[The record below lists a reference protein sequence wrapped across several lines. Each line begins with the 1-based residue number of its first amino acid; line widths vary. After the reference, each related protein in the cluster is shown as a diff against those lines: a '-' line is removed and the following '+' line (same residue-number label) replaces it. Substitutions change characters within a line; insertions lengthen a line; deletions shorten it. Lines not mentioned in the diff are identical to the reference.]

1 MGLGDF
7 SDFFYTYIQRTSV
20 GNGRVVVIII
30 LFYFLVSVPKPLT
43 DGRIS
48 CRVIYNVFEITTG
61 STGNQFSPRARMLT
75 AADALVINTFLAAIL
90 LSVHH
95 DV

>member
-1 MGLGDF
+1 M
-7 SDFFYTYIQRTSV
+7 
-20 GNGRVVVIII
+20 GNGRVVVVII
-30 LFYFLVSVPKPLT
+30 LFLVSVPKPLT
-43 DGRIS
+43 DRRIS

-75 AADALVINTFLAAIL
+75 AADALVINTFLAAAVIPL
-90 LSVHH
+90 ADRH